1 LGDCFLANLKKDK
14 QLLID
19 IDNALSHSL
28 SPDEFLNII
37 HEFESINEEL
47 RDECAINLYQ
57 KLWPIALSV
66 GKISYANSYA
76 QKTLNHL
83 IEYKRVPKLKEL
95 ILTLKENGLCKKF
108 IKEQESVIDSLLG
121 IKAKNKKPNL
131 NFIQFLADHPEHWR
145 EDTDFLKLYLQLEST
160 WKLDEWKY
168 CYALV
173 LKGHFD
179 KEIFYSLYEKSFE
192 QKKEKYIKLFEE
204 LLKQKKVQYVQ
215 LKNKQ
220 QQSTNEDKDK
230 FNVDYD
236 QLAFNLLSGKI
247 EPSEDEQHR
256 VIQSLMHLTDEELVE
271 KGHDMVVAF
280 ELLGM
285 EQVVFNLC
293 EKMISLEKDFKKKA
307 SIYFI
312 WSQALF
318 NNEEYH
324 KSIHLIDRVIDSEPL
339 IQDELTAFLYLKAE
353 AFFKIK
359 NYKLAQNVYREVKK
373 YNSQYRMVKER
384 LKVIEEN
391 K

>member
-1 LGDCFLANLKKDK
+1 MVNFKKEK
-14 QLLID
+14 QLLIE
-19 IDNALSHSL
+19 IDNILSQTNSL
-28 SPDEFLNII
+28 DEYLNLLIK
-37 HEFESINEEL
+37 FESIDEEI
-47 RDECAINLYQ
+47 RDEHAIEMYQ

-66 GKISYANSYA
+66 GKISHANNYA
-76 QKTLNHL
+76 QKTLQNL

-95 ILTLKENGLCKKF
+95 ITNLKERGLCKKF
-108 IKEQESVIDSLLG
+108 IKEHDSIIETLLG
-121 IKAKNKKPNL
+121 IKTKNKKIDL
-131 NFIQFLADHPEHWR
+131 NFIQILADHPEHWKDDL
-145 EDTDFLKLYLQLEST
+145 EFLKQYLQIEST
-160 WKLDEWKY
+160 WKLDEWKF
-168 CYALV
+168 CYAYV
-173 LKGHFD
+173 LKKHFD
-179 KEIFYSLYEKSFE
+179 KEVFYSLYEKSFE
-192 QKKEKYIKLFEE
+192 QKNEKYIKMFEE
-204 LLKQKKVQYVQ
+204 LLSRKKIQFVH
-215 LKNKQ
+215 LKNKEQ
-220 QQSTNEDKDK
+220 ESDSEPKDK

-247 EPSEDEQHR
+247 EPSDDEQNR
-256 VIQSLMHLTDEELVE
+256 VIQSLMHLTDQELID

-285 EQVVFNLC
+285 EKVVFALC
-293 EKMISLEKDFKKKA
+293 EKMISLENDFKKKA

-324 KSIHLIDRVIDSEPL
+324 KSIHLIDRVIDTEPL